1 MIKLKKHTPE
11 YKEKVIQAL
20 DIFTKIS
27 NLGSEYYWLFEDYF
41 KISDRHADRYD
52 EVSED
57 ITKLFVEGITY
68 RELYDAWGTGTTL
81 DRRLPFFGS
90 HSVHGTGFIVDVI
103 SSVIHGDKTGTAIDK
118 YNKLSELYNLAL
130 YLIDNPLPKN
140 SDITQ
145 ETIELSKTYVMR
157 KEKSDKISRLLSAY
171 KVKKNVIDQVL
182 ALV

>member
-1 MIKLKKHTPE
+1 MIKLKKHSPE
-11 YKEKVIQAL
+11 YKEKVVQAL

-57 ITKLFVEGITY
+57 ITRLFVEGVSY
-68 RELYDAWGTGTTL
+68 RELYDAWDTGTTL
-81 DRRLPFFGS
+81 DRKLPFFSS
-90 HSVHGTGFIVDVI
+90 HPIYRTGFIIDVI
-103 SSVIHGDKTGTAIDK
+103 SGIIHGEKTMSGTDK

-145 ETIELSKTYVMR
+145 EIIDLSKTYVMK
-157 KEKSDKISRLLSAY
+157 KEKSDRIR
-171 KVKKNVIDQVL
+171 KVLVASKAPKKVIDEVL
-182 ALV
+182 ALL